1 MVPVSRATGRNSPLR
16 PSSKKACDWPEARDK
31 MAVKLINMGKEA
43 NAAGKWYTQ
52 VRRRTG
58 KTGKLQ
64 TELRRGTGD
73 KLEAVV
79 SSATETDK
87 RTYLVH
93 RPGPLSMRK
102 KKVLASEYA
111 EIMSY
116 FRKNGRLPEGI
127 VARRIDDTG
136 QPVQLSREVR
146 NPLASDGKN
155 LWNELGRKEG
165 RKIILARA
173 DDLDAAMQ
181 RAADRLRQG

>member
-1 MVPVSRATGRNSPLR
+1 M
-16 PSSKKACDWPEARDK
+16 SSENETSKA
-31 MAVKLINMGKEA
+31 
-43 NAAGKWYTQ
+43 
-52 VRRRTG
+52 
-58 KTGKLQ
+58 
-64 TELRRGTGD
+64 
-73 KLEAVV
+73 
-79 SSATETDK
+79 
-87 RTYLVH
+87 TYLVH

-136 QPVQLSREVR
+136 QPIQLSREVR

-155 LWNELGRKEG
+155 LWNELARKEG
-165 RKIILARA
+165 TKIILARA

>member
-1 MVPVSRATGRNSPLR
+1 MSVTATVDTRKLEQVMSELLVLVVGEVGRTLVDI
-16 PSSKKACDWPEARDK
+16 ADDAEH
-31 MAVKLINMGKEA
+31 
-43 NAAGKWYTQ
+43 NAEGKWYTQ
-52 VRRRTG
+52 VRKRTG
-58 KTGKLQ
+58 KTGQLK

-73 KLEAVV
+73 KIEAVV
-79 SSATETDK
+79 SSATDTDK

-102 KKVLASEYA
+102 KKVLSSEYA

-165 RKIILARA
+165 SKIILARA

>member
-1 MVPVSRATGRNSPLR
+1 MSVTATIDTRKLERTLNELVALAVAEVGRTLVDI
-16 PSSKKACDWPEARDK
+16 ADDAEH
-31 MAVKLINMGKEA
+31 
-43 NAAGKWYTQ
+43 NAEGKWYTQ
-52 VRRRTG
+52 VRKRTG
-58 KTGKLQ
+58 KTGQLK

-79 SSATETDK
+79 SSATDTDK

-102 KKVLASEYA
+102 KKVLSSEYA

-127 VARRIDDTG
+127 VARRVDDTG
-136 QPVQLSREVR
+136 QPIQLSREVR

-155 LWNELGRKEG
+155 LWNELATKEG
-165 RKIILARA
+165 KKLILARV

-181 RAADRLRQG
+181 RAANRLRQG

>member
-1 MVPVSRATGRNSPLR
+1 VSITATVDTRKLERTLDELVALAVAEVGRVLVDI
-16 PSSKKACDWPEARDK
+16 ADDAE
-31 MAVKLINMGKEA
+31 V
-43 NAAGKWYTQ
+43 NAEGKWYTQ

-58 KTGKLQ
+58 TTGKLK

-79 SSATETDK
+79 GSATDTDK

-102 KKVLASEYA
+102 KKVLSSEYA
-111 EIMSY
+111 EIMSF

-127 VARRIDDTG
+127 VARRVDDTG

-165 RKIILARA
+165 TKLILARA

-181 RAADRLRQG
+181 RAGDRLRKG

>member
-1 MVPVSRATGRNSPLR
+1 MSASVTVDTNKIDRVLGELLALSVAEVGRTLVDI
-16 PSSKKACDWPEARDK
+16 ADDA
-31 MAVKLINMGKEA
+31 EA

-52 VRRRTG
+52 VRKRTG
-58 KTGKLQ
+58 KTGKLK

-127 VARRIDDTG
+127 VARRIDETG

-155 LWNELGRKEG
+155 LWNELARKEG
-165 RKIILARA
+165 TKIILARA

>member
-1 MVPVSRATGRNSPLR
+1 MSVTATVDTRKLEQVMSELLVLVVGEVGRTLVDI
-16 PSSKKACDWPEARDK
+16 ADDAEH
-31 MAVKLINMGKEA
+31 
-43 NAAGKWYTQ
+43 NAEGKWYTQ

-58 KTGKLQ
+58 KTGTLK
-64 TELRRGTGD
+64 TELRRGSGGD

-79 SSATETDK
+79 SSESETSK
-87 RTYLVH
+87 ATYLVH

-102 KKVLASEYA
+102 EKVPASEYA

-136 QPVQLSREVR
+136 QPIQLSREVR

-155 LWNELGRKEG
+155 LWNELARKEG
-165 RKIILARA
+165 TKIILSRA

>member
-1 MVPVSRATGRNSPLR
+1 MSANVTVDQRKIDRVLGELVALAVAEVGRVLVDI
-16 PSSKKACDWPEARDK
+16 ADDAE
-31 MAVKLINMGKEA
+31 V
-43 NAAGKWYTQ
+43 NAEGKWYTQ

-58 KTGKLQ
+58 TTGKLK

-93 RPGPLSMRK
+93 RPGPLSTVKLSTGKSR
-102 KKVLASEYA
+102 YA
-111 EIMSY
+111 EYMSY
-116 FRKNGRLPEGI
+116 FRKNGRLPDFVESGKS
-127 VARRIDDTG
+127 VNG
-136 QPVQLSREVR
+136 QPWWIKRIEM
-146 NPLASDGKN
+146 NPLRSDGKN

-165 RKIILARA
+165 TKIILARA

-181 RAADRLRQG
+181 RAGDRLRKG

>member
-1 MVPVSRATGRNSPLR
+1 MSVTATIDTRKLERTLNELVALAVAEVGRTLVDI
-16 PSSKKACDWPEARDK
+16 ADDA
-31 MAVKLINMGKEA
+31 EA

-52 VRRRTG
+52 VRKRTG
-58 KTGKLQ
+58 KTGQLK

-73 KLEAVV
+73 KIEAVV
-79 SSATETDK
+79 SSATDTDK

-102 KKVLASEYA
+102 KKVLSSEYA

-127 VARRIDDTG
+127 VARRVDDTG
-136 QPVQLSREVR
+136 QPIQLSREVR

-165 RKIILARA
+165 TKIILARA